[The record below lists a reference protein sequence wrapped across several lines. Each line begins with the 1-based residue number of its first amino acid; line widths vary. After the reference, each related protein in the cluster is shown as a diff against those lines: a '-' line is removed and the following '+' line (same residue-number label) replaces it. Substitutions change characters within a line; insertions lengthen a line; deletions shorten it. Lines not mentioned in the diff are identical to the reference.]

1 MKVVVKDWFFNKMQ
15 DEACGVHLV
24 HTAVQVID
32 ETAKAYKLEMIAT
45 TYDGEFETT
54 KAMWCPK
61 SCTMTEEEYKADEQ
75 AQVDRFQAGC
85 EAYEKLLTF
94 AKDNGVKGVRK
105 GMRKETI
112 LAKVEAA
119 GLQYIA

>member
-1 MKVVVKDWFFNKMQ
+1 MKVMVKDWFFNKMQ
-15 DEACGVHLV
+15 DEACGLHLI
-24 HTAVQVID
+24 HTAALVLE
-32 ETAKAYKLEMIAT
+32 ETAKAYKLEMVAT

-61 SCTMTEEEYKADEQ
+61 SCTLTEEEYKEEKQ
-75 AQVDRFQAGC
+75 AQVDRFQSGC
-85 EAYEKLLTF
+85 EAYDKLLAF
-94 AKDNGVKGVRK
+94 AKDNGIKGVRK
-105 GMRKETI
+105 GMRKATI

>member
-1 MKVVVKDWFFNKMQ
+1 MKVMVKDWFFNKMQ
-15 DEACGVHLV
+15 DEACGVHLI

-54 KAMWCPK
+54 KVMWCPK
-61 SCTMTEEEYKADEQ
+61 SCTMTEEEYKANEQEQ
-75 AQVDRFQAGC
+75 ADRFQAGC
-85 EAYEKLLTF
+85 EAYDKLLTF
-94 AKDNGVKGVRK
+94 AKNNGVKGVRK
-105 GMRKETI
+105 GMRKATI

-119 GLQYIA
+119 GLQYID

>member
-1 MKVVVKDWFFNKMQ
+1 MKVMVKDWFFNKMQ
-15 DEACGVHLV
+15 DEACGLHLI
-24 HTAVQVID
+24 HTAALVLE
-32 ETAKAYKLEMIAT
+32 ETAKAYKLEMVAT
-45 TYDGEFETT
+45 TYDGEYETT

-61 SCTMTEEEYKADEQ
+61 SCTLTEDEYKADEQ
-75 AQVDRFQAGC
+75 AQLDRFQAGC
-85 EAYEKLLTF
+85 EAYDKLISF

-105 GMRKETI
+105 GMRKATI

>member
-1 MKVVVKDWFFNKMQ
+1 MKVMVKDWFFNKMQ
-15 DEACGVHLV
+15 DEVCGLHLIHKAALV
-24 HTAVQVID
+24 LE
-32 ETAKAYKLEMIAT
+32 ETAKAYKLEMVAT

-54 KAMWCPK
+54 KVMWCPK
-61 SCTMTEEEYKADEQ
+61 SCTLTEEEYKADEQ

-85 EAYEKLLTF
+85 EAYDKLLAF
-94 AKDNGVKGVRK
+94 AKDNGIKGVRK
-105 GMRKETI
+105 GMRKATI